1 MKTKD
6 KNQKIKVSKSKRIE
20 IRVGLEFFND
30 LNSKIKYSGLS
41 QSEFLRQNLSQT
53 KIVVKKDYNNLAI
66 QVRKVGVNLNEIAY
80 SLNVANLK
88 NVLNNYDYQ
97 ALFIVLQ
104 IKIGVRII
112 CISLLVFQLMIGQV
126 LNLCQQ
132 KMNKMH

>member
-97 ALFIVLQ
+97 ALLIELKLIQ
-104 IKIGVRII
+104 NQLNRIEA
-112 CISLLVFQLMIGQV
+112 
-126 LNLCQQ
+126 
-132 KMNKMH
+132 